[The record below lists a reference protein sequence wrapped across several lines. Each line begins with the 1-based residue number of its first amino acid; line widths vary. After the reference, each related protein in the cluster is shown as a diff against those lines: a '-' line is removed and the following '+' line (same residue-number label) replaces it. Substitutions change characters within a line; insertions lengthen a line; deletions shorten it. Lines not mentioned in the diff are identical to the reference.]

1 MTNAPAATPAID
13 ATPAKKR
20 AAFLSVIASG
30 GLAGAKLVVA
40 LLTGSLALLAE
51 AIHSMIDFGATL
63 MTLWAVSV
71 ADKPADS
78 DHHYGHTK
86 MESLSALVET
96 GLLAGAS
103 VWILWEGVHRL
114 TSGSGPESVHP
125 AAMGILVVAIVV
137 DWFRVRSLKKI
148 AKETQSQAL
157 EAGALHFASD
167 MAASAVVLIGLGFVW
182 LGYPIADALAAI
194 AVAVFVLSASLQLGK
209 KTIDTLTDAAPAGA
223 AELLTAAADAVEGVV
238 GVDRVRVRPGG
249 SKLFADVDVTV
260 PRTRPSEEV
269 VAIKAKVKAAIESEA
284 LSAGFGDLEAN
295 VIAHPVTVDDESAL
309 QQVLHVARLKGVPVH
324 HITIKDVKGV
334 RVVTFDVE
342 VDGRLTLDAAHDI
355 ATDLED
361 AVERELGEPVEVEAH
376 IEPLQAHRLAGID
389 AGFEDIERISALLNE
404 LALGGPVRDVHAVR
418 VRWTEDGPVVN
429 FHAVLDPGISV
440 SDAHDAVDALERA
453 LKTREPG
460 IARAVGHAEPEGAH

>member
-1 MTNAPAATPAID
+1 MTETPALPLD

-20 AAFLSVIASG
+20 AALLSVFASG
-30 GLAGAKLVVA
+30 GLAGAKLIVA

-51 AIHSMIDFGATL
+51 AMHSMIDFGATL

-78 DHHYGHTK
+78 NHHYGHTK

-103 VWILWEGVHRL
+103 VWILWEGIHRL
-114 TSGSGPESVHP
+114 STGSGPETVHP

-137 DWFRVRSLKKI
+137 DWFRVRSLTKI

-167 MAASAVVLIGLGFVW
+167 MGASAVVLVGLGFVW
-182 LGYPIADALAAI
+182 MGYPIADALAAI
-194 AVAVFVLSASLQLGK
+194 AVAVFVLAASLQLGK

-223 AELLTAAADAVEGVV
+223 AELFTDAADAVEGVV

-260 PRTRPSEEV
+260 PRTRPSEEIV
-269 VAIKAKVKAAIESEA
+269 GIKAQVKAAVEQEA
-284 LSAGFGDLEAN
+284 ARAGFGDVEAN
-295 VIAHPVTVDDESAL
+295 VVTHPVTVDDESAL

-334 RVVTFDVE
+334 RVITFDVE
-342 VDGRLTLDAAHDI
+342 VDGRISLEAAHVI
-355 ATDLED
+355 ATDLEE
-361 AVERELGEPVEVEAH
+361 AIERELGGPVEVEAH

-389 AGFEDIERISALLNE
+389 AAPEDIDRITRLLNE
-404 LALGGPVRDVHAVR
+404 LAGDGPVRDVHAVR
-418 VRWTEDGPVVN
+418 VRWTEDGAVVN
-429 FHAVLDPGISV
+429 FHAVMDPTVSV

-453 LKTREPG
+453 LRAHEPTL
-460 IARAVGHAEPEGAH
+460 ARAVGHAEPEGAH

>member
-1 MTNAPAATPAID
+1 MTTVPAPSPVTD

-20 AAFLSVIASG
+20 AALLSVIASG

-51 AIHSMIDFGATL
+51 AMHSMIDFGATL

-71 ADKPADS
+71 ADKPAD
-78 DHHYGHTK
+78 DTHHYGHTK

-103 VWILWEGVHRL
+103 VWILWEGVQRL
-114 TSGSGPESVHP
+114 TAGTGPESVHP
-125 AAMGILVVAIVV
+125 AAMAILVVAIVV
-137 DWFRVRSLKKI
+137 DWFRVRSLKRI
-148 AKETQSQAL
+148 AAETQSQAL

-167 MAASAVVLIGLGFVW
+167 MGASAVVLVGLGFVW
-182 LGYPIADALAAI
+182 FGYPMADALAAI
-194 AVAVFVLSASLQLGK
+194 VVAVFVLSASLQLGK

-223 AELLTAAADAVEGVV
+223 ADLLTSAADAVEGVV

-260 PRTRPSEEV
+260 PRTRPTEEV
-269 VAIKAKVKAAIESEA
+269 VAIKAKVKEAIESEA
-284 LSAGFGDLEAN
+284 RSAGFGDLEAN

-361 AVERELGEPVEVEAH
+361 AIERELGAPVEVEAH

-389 AGFEDIERISALLNE
+389 AGFEDIERITDLLNE
-404 LALGGPVRDVHAVR
+404 LARGGPVRDVHAVR

-429 FHAVLDPGISV
+429 FHAVLDPRTSV
-440 SDAHDAVDALERA
+440 SDAHDAVDTLERA
-453 LKTREPG
+453 LKAREPG